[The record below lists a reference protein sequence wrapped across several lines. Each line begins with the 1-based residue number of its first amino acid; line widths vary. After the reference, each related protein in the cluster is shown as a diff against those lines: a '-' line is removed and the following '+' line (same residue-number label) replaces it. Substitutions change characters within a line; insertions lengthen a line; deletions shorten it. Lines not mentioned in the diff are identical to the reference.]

1 MLIIGSVTMLRTV
14 AEFSAATLP
23 IPVSTIGKFCC
34 LTVVAITGTG
44 GGGPGVAV
52 VGTCAKCCHPR
63 YPAAATASITRPT
76 SRGGRRPLL
85 TVGPLLTMGLSEAT
99 DGVAIGSYL
108 LIDCGFAKR
117 ERRPAPAPRKR

>member
-1 MLIIGSVTMLRTV
+1 MLMIGSVTRLRTV

-63 YPAAATASITRPT
+63 YPAEATASVTRPT
-76 SRGGRRPLL
+76 RRGGRRPLL
-85 TVGPLLTMGLSEAT
+85 TAGLSEAT
-99 DGVAIGSYL
+99 DDVVIGSYF
-108 LIDCGFAKR
+108 LIDFGVAER
-117 ERRPAPAPRKR
+117 ELSPNACTAQRRPR